1 MGRFDRLPG
10 IDESHS
16 TRRNVVIGSVYALA
30 GCVGVGA
37 IAGDPDDDSDA
48 DTTGNGNGGNSG
60 SNDDP
65 TENSTEKP
73 TDTETETEEPTP
85 ESPDPVGEMS
95 VVSNNSGWLE
105 DRTTIDGS
113 GESVSDT
120 FNASFFTTFTYEHDG
135 QSNFAA
141 ELIDDQSGDT
151 VDLLVNEIGT
161 VSGCTGIGLPDGEYL
176 LDIDAD
182 GDWSFDIGEPF
193 APDDEYGVPPGS
205 IEGEQTDV
213 YGEIE
218 IDGRVTVSAE
228 HRGDGNFTVA
238 AWDEGNTRTLFD
250 ELLFNEIGNFEGETT
265 AQLNGLF
272 YIVVQAGGPYTI
284 EITET

>member
-16 TRRNVVIGSVYALA
+16 RRRNVVIGSAYALA

-37 IAGDPDDDSDA
+37 IAGNSDDDTDT
-48 DTTGNGNGGNSG
+48 DTTRNGNGGDG
-60 SNDDP
+60 GGDDASTEPP
-65 TENSTEKP
+65 TEEP
-73 TDTETETEEPTP
+73 TDTEAETEDPTP
-85 ESPDPVGEMS
+85 ASPDPVGEMS
-95 VVSNNSGWLE
+95 AVSNNSGWLE
-105 DRTTIDGS
+105 GRTTIEGS
-113 GESVSDT
+113 GESVTDT
-120 FNASFFTTFTYEHDG
+120 FDASFFTTFSYEHDG
-135 QSNFAA
+135 RSNFAV

-151 VDLLVNEIGT
+151 VDLLVNEIGA
-161 VSGCTGIGLPDGEYL
+161 VSGCTGIGLPDREYL

-182 GDWSFDIGEPF
+182 GDWAFDIGEPL

-205 IEGEQTDV
+205 IEGEQPDV

-228 HRGDGNFTVA
+228 HRGDSNFSVA
-238 AWDEGNTRTLFD
+238 AWDEANTRALFD
-250 ELLFNEIGNFEGETT
+250 ELLFNEIGNFDGETT